1 MSANPLYKADF
12 YRWANQQ
19 SALLEARHFTE
30 LDQENLIEEIQSMGR
45 SVQREL
51 ESRLEILLM
60 HLLKWCFQTELRG
73 NSWRLTI
80 EDQRRKITRFINKN
94 PSLKSMIDETLDNAY
109 GDDII
114 SAARQTGISRF
125 VFPLQCPWLLNQVIN
140 NDFWPE
146 IEITSPVPLLS
157 QTSKKSS

>member
-1 MSANPLYKADF
+1 MSANSLYNVDF
-12 YRWANQQ
+12 YGWANQQ
-19 SALLEARHFTE
+19 SALLEAGNFTQ

-51 ESRLEILLM
+51 ESRLEVLLM

-80 EDQRRKITRFINKN
+80 EEQRRKITRLINKN
-94 PSLKSMIDETLDNAY
+94 PSLKSIINETLDNAY
-109 GDDII
+109 GDAII
-114 SAARQTGISRF
+114 AAARQTGLNRST
-125 VFPLQCPWLLNQVIN
+125 FPLQCPWLLDQVIN

-146 IEITSPVPLLS
+146 IEIASSDPLVS
-157 QTSKKSS
+157 